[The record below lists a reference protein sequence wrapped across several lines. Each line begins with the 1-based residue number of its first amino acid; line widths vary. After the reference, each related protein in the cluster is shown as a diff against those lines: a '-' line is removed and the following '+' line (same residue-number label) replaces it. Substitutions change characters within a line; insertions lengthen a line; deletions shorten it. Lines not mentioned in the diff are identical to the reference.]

1 MPELVAIA
9 TILVL
14 PAVLVLGLLVGL
26 GLILAALAEAD
37 DAYGRAVRP

>member
-1 MPELVAIA
+1 MPELIALA

-26 GLILAALAEAD
+26 GLIIAALAEAD
-37 DAYGRAVRP
+37 DAYGRAVGP